1 MLDNITIIA
10 ISVSS
15 IISIILAGYCVKH
28 HVEKMRVEYETER
41 LVRLNAHYNK
51 VFKNK
56 INKINK
62 IVPCN
67 FSEELKDESE
77 RTHEI
82 RGVNSV

>member
-15 IISIILAGYCVKH
+15 ISSIILAGYCVKH
-28 HVEKMRVEYETER
+28 HIEKMRVEYENER

-51 VFKNK
+51 VFK
-56 INKINK
+56 NKINK

>member
-10 ISVSS
+10 ISVGS
-15 IISIILAGYCVKH
+15 IISIILAGCCVKH
-28 HVEKMRVEYETER
+28 HVEKLRVEHENER
-41 LVRLNAHYNK
+41 LVRLNAHYNN

-56 INKINK
+56 INKI
-62 IVPCN
+62 IPSN
-67 FSEELKDESE
+67 FSEELKDESV